1 MGILSTNP
9 KALSLYILEKGN
21 EEPPSEKN
29 RNNQK
34 QTICLPYAYAIKR
47 LFLRLWN
54 YRINGGRAEEHR
66 RIIGGSTFFR
76 HFPKT
81 DKQTSRKKPFA
92 YFFPSI
98 FENFAPILIR

>member
-21 EEPPSEKN
+21 EEPPSEKI

-34 QTICLPYAYAIKR
+34 QTICLPYANAIKR

-54 YRINGGRAEEHR
+54 YRINEGRAKDHR
-66 RIIGGSTFFR
+66 SYNGLAWEAEG
-76 HFPKT
+76 
-81 DKQTSRKKPFA
+81 KKWNC
-92 YFFPSI
+92 I
-98 FENFAPILIR
+98 LEN